1 MNHNKYDGTIHP
13 EVWIRQI
20 RLSFYDQNNEN
31 TKNEQET
38 VDYCKLLI
46 HPSIK
51 ISSET
56 NSFVGLVNDLKLDA
70 SYDAF
75 KKSIKKKVQE
85 LKFNN
90 IINKDDGDDESLKF
104 LNNFKQLCYEGE
116 ITEIGERKRLFLTA
130 LSKGSLQHFLIDN
143 KFDKI
148 NSMEELFK
156 YFYES
161 LLDEP
166 KTVKNGSYITLKH
179 VATGKYLS
187 SCTDNY
193 ENGGGNL
200 VYAGPT
206 VPDTSCVWIIKGN
219 QEKIRNNQLGKF
231 LTIFYGDLF
240 NLTNKKTEIN
250 YVSTNSENPPYV
262 KSKDI
267 INLQSDQ
274 FVLRSSESTFTN
286 RSITYQEVACH
297 KERIGGN
304 DEWCIEIIEQSN

>member
-206 VPDTSCVWIIKGN
+206 VPDTMVILN
-219 QEKIRNNQLGKF
+219 LLQLKIQK
-231 LTIFYGDLF
+231 YM
-240 NLTNKKTEIN
+240 
-250 YVSTNSENPPYV
+250 
-262 KSKDI
+262 SKDI